1 MIQISASIFYQIA
14 PDEIMAKTVTKK
26 LEDIDFPVA
35 FKICMKP
42 SFNDDE
48 LARVGY
54 DYSYN
59 YFLGRSKFEAN
70 TTDMRNYGWA
80 GHTQDGGVFTNVSD
94 VQSRIF
100 KDYHSVIKLTTFYTI
115 EGGLDLIPISRYQL
129 RKPNYPNNCLTL
141 DITKHIPPKDR
152 LILLTISFE
161 SDLFATA
168 IDVII
173 EDRLTL
179 VDRIRQH
186 GTRKHP
192 IKYDSL
198 KRKMQDTYMVSFEQ
212 NIFLDED
219 IMVCVNYPTDK
230 YASFNDCDQQHLDKL
245 LKKKSLYP
253 AWFTPGD
260 LSRATNLTKSAGL
273 GAYIRGYFFG
283 ITSGPCVQPCTQTS
297 IKAVYQF
304 SDQPSGIDKTLP
316 TIYLNFDPHVKVTT
330 HAYPSFQPLEVL
342 QVQQVLTR
350 ANSVK
355 AIFSWY
361 PLFNKNVLSSFC
373 LFRRCLGS
381 EQILTFLK
389 AKE

>member
-48 LARVGY
+48 LTRVGY
-54 DYSYN
+54 EYSYN
-59 YFLGRSKFEAN
+59 YFLGKSKFETN

-80 GHTQDGGVFTNVSD
+80 GHTKDGEVFTNVSD

-100 KDYHSVIKLTTFYTI
+100 KDYHSVIISTRFWTLK
-115 EGGLDLIPISRYQL
+115 GGFEFLPTRSYQS

-141 DITKHIPPKDR
+141 DIKKHVPPKDR
-152 LILLTISFE
+152 LFFLSISFD

-168 IDVII
+168 VNVII

-198 KRKMQDTYMVSFEQ
+198 RRKMQDTYMVSFEQ

-219 IMVCVNYPTDK
+219 VTVCVNYPTDK
-230 YASFNDCDQQHLDKL
+230 YASFNDCDLQYLDKL
-245 LKKKSLYP
+245 LQKKSLYP
-253 AWFTPGD
+253 AWATPGD
-260 LSRATNLTKSAGL
+260 LSRAANLTKSTGL
-273 GAYIRGYFFG
+273 GAFITGYFFG

-304 SDQPSGIDKTLP
+304 SDQPDGINKTVP
-316 TIYLNFDPHVKVTT
+316 TITLNFDSYVKVTT

-342 QVQQVLTR
+342 QVQQDLTS

-355 AIFSWY
+355 ARVS
-361 PLFNKNVLSSFC
+361 
-373 LFRRCLGS
+373 
-381 EQILTFLK
+381 
-389 AKE
+389 